1 MKSRN
6 LKAFSVKSVLAD
18 GINSTKCEMKSLR
31 DEILLMQ
38 GGEDEFDFI
47 LGAAKDFIQTRLN
60 FIKQSVISLL
70 LFIVNCAI
78 IITRGDCYDRK
89 QTCRFIY

>member
-18 GINSTKCEMKSLR
+18 GINLKSLR

-47 LGAAKDFIQTRLN
+47 LGAAKDFI
-60 FIKQSVISLL
+60 
-70 LFIVNCAI
+70 
-78 IITRGDCYDRK
+78 
-89 QTCRFIY
+89 